1 MGVYVYESHLG
12 GGFYTSSEPLDYDE
26 LYCDSCGDSDT
37 YCGYYKEREEL
48 KEMLYD
54 WNYCNYKYDDEVS
67 KYMTK
72 EEYEQ
77 DIKERIEEAEN
88 MLNGLWEE

>member
-1 MGVYVYESHLG
+1 MGVYVYENHLS

-37 YCGYYKEREEL
+37 DCGYFATREEL

-54 WNYCNYKYDDEVS
+54 WNDCNYKYDIVS
-67 KYMTK
+67 KFMTK

-77 DIKERIEEAEN
+77 DVKERIKEAED
-88 MLNGLWEE
+88 MLSALWKE